1 CETAAAQQRARE
13 SAAPGLTGQVAT
25 ARDLV
30 DRLEDM
36 AARLAAALA
45 GELTVAGVEARI
57 AQVRADTA
65 AVEAEAHRAAET
77 ARAQAREA
85 LTAADAQRHRADK
98 AEELNAELRERLT
111 EVTAEHDRLRDRFDQ
126 LSRTAEQTSAALG
139 AARRDQTQLADQVSE
154 LSTSL
159 QAAIEEITRLRGD
172 LGAAQAAEK
181 AARDQ
186 AMMMATEM
194 RQQHARLE
202 EAANGRAR
210 ALQDADEARG
220 QARAEHIARVKV
232 EQQARVV
239 QEQINDA
246 LQQRDR
252 ALESTRSAHER
263 LDLTRKAATEQQAEA
278 ARQARLVTE
287 LQARVDMLVG
297 ERDAA
302 RAEADRARHRVDQ
315 FITTRHQGPGQAPG
329 GPSRTGPLDHRPTGR
344 PADPQTSQ
352 PGGTVSYLHRVPR
365 TGSG

>member
-1 CETAAAQQRARE
+1 
-13 SAAPGLTGQVAT
+13 
-25 ARDLV
+25 
-30 DRLEDM
+30 M
-36 AARLAAALA
+36 AARLAGALA

-65 AVEAEAHRAAET
+65 AVEAEAHRAVEA
-77 ARAQAREA
+77 ARSQAREA
-85 LTAADAQRHRADK
+85 LAVADAQRHRADR
-98 AEELNAELRERLT
+98 AEDLTAELRERLT
-111 EVTAEHDRLRDRFDQ
+111 ATTAEHDRLRERFDQ
-126 LSRTAEQTSAALG
+126 LTRTAEQAGTALE
-139 AARRDQTQLADQVSE
+139 ATRRDQARLADQVSE
-154 LSTSL
+154 LTGSL
-159 QAAIEEITRLRGD
+159 QSAIEEISRLRGD

-181 AARDQ
+181 AAREQ
-186 AMMMATEM
+186 AMLMATEM

-202 EAANGRAR
+202 EAAAGRAR
-210 ALQDADEARG
+210 ALQDADDARA

-232 EQQARVV
+232 EQQARIV
-239 QEQINDA
+239 QEQIGDA

-263 LDLTRKAATEQQAEA
+263 LDLTRKAASEQQAEA

-287 LQARVDMLVG
+287 LQARVEMLVG

-315 FITTRHQGPGQAPG
+315 FITTRHQGPGQTGAG
-329 GPSRTGPLDHRPTGR
+329 TNQAGQVGQTGPLGPVAPLDHRGTGR